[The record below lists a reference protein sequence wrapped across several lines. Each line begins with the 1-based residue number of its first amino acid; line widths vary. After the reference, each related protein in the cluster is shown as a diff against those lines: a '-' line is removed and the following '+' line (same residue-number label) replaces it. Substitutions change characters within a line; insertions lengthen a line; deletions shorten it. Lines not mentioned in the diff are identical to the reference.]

1 MLTDS
6 FAFNGIYTDALL
18 DKSTLVIVKTLF
30 KLASSVVGTFSVN
43 VAVEMAGIGVGSM
56 ALISA
61 PLSCV
66 LICISLIATLFM
78 LLSNCN
84 F

>member
-18 DKSTLVIVKTLF
+18 DISTPVIVKTLL

-43 VAVEMAGIGVGSM
+43 VADAMSGLGVGSM

-61 PLSCV
+61 PFSCV
-66 LICISLIATLFM
+66 FICISLIATLFM